1 MTTVPSST
9 ASAESGEV
17 DRSARCPLS
26 FILFSAVGW
35 LILGGVLALLNL
47 VQLTSPA
54 FLADCPWLTYGRL
67 QALQETALVY
77 GWAANAGLA
86 VGLWV
91 LLRLGGS
98 PLRGSNY
105 IFVGGLFW
113 NLAVTLGLVGILAGE
128 MTSFSLLQMPRHLQ
142 PIMLVAFG
150 AMSVPGVLA
159 WTGRRA
165 EPTYAS
171 QWYVVA
177 ALFLFPWF
185 FSVAQV
191 MLLYVPVRGVL
202 QSVLGAWYAQN
213 VISLWL
219 APLALGAVYYLVPK
233 IKAQVL
239 PNYDFAIYGFWSLL
253 LFGAWTGGRTL
264 VGGPVPAW
272 IATMAIVSGSLL
284 FFHYI
289 IVFLNLRSGFAS
301 SGSIVLKFAGYGLG
315 AYLLSGVIDAVFSMR
330 GLAVVTQ
337 FTYFAQAQ
345 TQLSLAAVSMIFFGA
360 IYFLAPRLLGAA
372 WPSTG
377 LIRAHYLASFLGFTV
392 LLISLAVA
400 GWLQG
405 TDLNDPSVSFAAI
418 TAHVRPWLLV
428 AVAAQALL
436 LVGNLAL
443 ALNFLRLLATKSVAT
458 GQLFRQPAAMEV
470 TTS

>member
-1 MTTVPSST
+1 MTSVPTSNV
-9 ASAESGEV
+9 SAESGEI
-17 DRSARCPLS
+17 DRSARCPIS
-26 FILFSAVGW
+26 FVLFSAFGW
-35 LILGGVLALLNL
+35 LLVGGLLALLHL
-47 VQLTSPA
+47 VQLTTPS

-67 QALQETALVY
+67 QAMQETALVY

-86 VGLWV
+86 VGLWT

-98 PLRGSNY
+98 PLRGGNY
-105 IFVGGLFW
+105 IFVAGFFW
-113 NLAVTLGLVGILAGE
+113 NVAITLGLVGILAGE

-159 WTGRRA
+159 WTGRRS

-171 QWYVVA
+171 QWYAVA

-202 QSVLGAWYAQN
+202 QSVIAAWYAQN

-219 APLALGAVYYLVPK
+219 APLALAALYYLVPK
-233 IKAQVL
+233 VKGQVL
-239 PNYDFAIYGFWSLL
+239 PNYDFAIYGFWALV
-253 LFGAWTGGRTL
+253 LFGAWTGGRML

-272 IATMAIVSGSLL
+272 VATMAIVSGALL

-289 IVFLNLRSGFAS
+289 IVALNLRGAFGS
-301 SGSIVLKFAGYGLG
+301 SGHIVLKFAGYGLF
-315 AYLLSGVIDAVFSMR
+315 AYLLSGVLDAAFSMR
-330 GLAVVTQ
+330 GLAVITQ
-337 FTYFAQAQ
+337 FTYFQEAQ

-360 IYFLAPRLLGAA
+360 IYFLAPRLVGAA

-377 LIRAHYLASFLGFTV
+377 LIRAHYLASFLGFAA

-400 GWLQG
+400 GWIQG
-405 TDLNDPSVSFAAI
+405 TDLNDASVAFATI
-418 TAHVRPWLLV
+418 GAHVRPWLLV

-436 LVGNLAL
+436 LAGNLAL
-443 ALNFLRLLATKSVAT
+443 TLNFVRLLATKSAEST
-458 GQLFRQPAAMEV
+458 QLFRQPAALEV
-470 TTS
+470 TSS